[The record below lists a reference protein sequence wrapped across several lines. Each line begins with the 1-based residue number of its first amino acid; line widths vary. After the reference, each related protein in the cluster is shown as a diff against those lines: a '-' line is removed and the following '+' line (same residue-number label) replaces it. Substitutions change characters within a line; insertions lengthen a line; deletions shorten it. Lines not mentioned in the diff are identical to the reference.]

1 MFGCKGCN
9 ALRSENEHLRGLVDR
24 LLAKMEIH
32 RESDIQPEKS
42 DPVDEEVVERITYG
56 NP

>member
-1 MFGCKGCN
+1 MFRCKGCD

-24 LLAKMEIH
+24 LLAKLEVH
-32 RESDIQPEKS
+32 REPDIQPDKP
-42 DPVDEEVVERITYG
+42 DTADEEEVERITYG